1 MKIMNNS
8 VENGDS
14 KVYRNKRKSL
24 FKLPLFYI
32 LLFLG
37 MFVFFYTVDAPFV
50 IVFICSCCLG
60 LSMFL
65 WCPIFTE
72 PLKIEENE
80 DSLICHL
87 FYGKKVVSLTGDCA
101 YYIRLYTDGGWFISF
116 STGLLPVAFSNDSF
130 PDFSK
135 IVDKLKDCPN
145 SKKRNPLISTIIA
158 IIGIVFLIY
167 GGAILASGHMEG
179 LLAVLGGLSAL
190 IEIAKEIL
198 GIKKQPEVLKK
209 PNLLTFMEW
218 VVMILT
224 LFPLLF
230 AFMIFAN
237 EGISVKP
244 AFALIAGE
252 ACICVFHLNYQKK
265 VKKGMGIMISFMD
278 SAKYLILFFSALGY
292 LVYHFVVA

>member
-1 MKIMNNS
+1 MNDS
-8 VENGDS
+8 FENGNS
-14 KVYRNKRKSL
+14 KVHQNKRK
-24 FKLPLFYI
+24 
-32 LLFLG
+32 LLFFSPLIFILIVLG
-37 MFVFFYTVDAPFV
+37 LFLFFYTCDVPFDV
-50 IVFICSCCLG
+50 SVVLFLLCSFLAF
-60 LSMFL
+60 MFL
-65 WCPIFTE
+65 LSPFFSE

-130 PDFSK
+130 PDLSK

-145 SKKRNPLISTIIA
+145 SKKKNPLISTIIA
-158 IIGIVFLIY
+158 IIDIVFLIC

-179 LLAVLGGLSAL
+179 LFAVLGGLSSL
-190 IEIAKEIL
+190 IEIAKEKL
-198 GIKKQPEVLKK
+198 GIKKQPEVLQK
-209 PNLLTFMEW
+209 PDLPTFMEW

-252 ACICVFHLNYQKK
+252 ACICVFLLNYQKK